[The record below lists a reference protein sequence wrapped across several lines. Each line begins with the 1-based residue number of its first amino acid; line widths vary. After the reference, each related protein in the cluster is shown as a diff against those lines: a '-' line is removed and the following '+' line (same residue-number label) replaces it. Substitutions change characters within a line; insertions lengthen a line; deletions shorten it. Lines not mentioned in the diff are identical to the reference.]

1 MTPGNNAKLL
11 TMEKMQTHGT
21 FSESSDSSEDNSKQ
35 LRRDSS
41 LCEQHPR
48 SPVEI
53 MSSIYNDITWSFS
66 RDLMLCWLFY
76 LFGVH
81 GPKKFLLPL
90 MGGLTIRPIPY
101 QVTAAGDVLID
112 LTLAND
118 LVPKSD
124 AIFYCK

>member
-1 MTPGNNAKLL
+1 MLNATRYTDGRYVVGRYHTVFISSMLRSNMTPGNSAKLL

-81 GPKKFLLPL
+81 GI
-90 MGGLTIRPIPY
+90 IRYNSSEKI
-101 QVTAAGDVLID
+101 
-112 LTLAND
+112 
-118 LVPKSD
+118 
-124 AIFYCK
+124 